1 MLRVV
6 VVALTASV
14 AIAVASESP
23 ARAQIVNVQGAI
35 AKPPEKNGVTGQV
48 ELKLNWSE
56 GNAPLFD
63 LAGASSVVWK
73 HDRYLGLAQVRG
85 EYGASHGITLTKKT
99 FAHVRERVT
108 LDCVW
113 RWEMFGQH
121 EYDEFRR
128 LATRALVGT
137 GPALQIINT
146 KDLSLLAGASYML
159 EYEKLDNRDGTT
171 DAGLSFV
178 DHRLSTY
185 ITGREPLASN
195 VALIQT
201 AYFQPRFDAPSNFR
215 VLAEA
220 GVETKLSSHLAL
232 TNSFVMDYDSRPPQ
246 GVKSYDTTLKIALVI
261 SF

>member
-1 MLRVV
+1 MSRVV
-6 VVALTASV
+6 VVVAVALALV
-14 AIAVASESP
+14 VASESS
-23 ARAQIVNVQGAI
+23 ARAQIVNVQGAL
-35 AKPPEKNGVTGQV
+35 AKPPDKNGVTGQV
-48 ELKLNWSE
+48 ELKLNWAE
-56 GNAPLFD
+56 GNSPLFD
-63 LAGASSVVWK
+63 ISGASSVVWK
-73 HDRYLGLAQVRG
+73 HDRYLGLVQVRG
-85 EYGASHGITLTKKT
+85 EYGTSHGLTLTKKT

-113 RWEMFGQH
+113 RWEVFGQH

-137 GPALQIINT
+137 GPALQIVNT
-146 KDLSLLAGASYML
+146 KELSLLAGASYML
-159 EYEKLDNRDGTT
+159 EYEKLDNRDGTS

-185 ITGREPLASN
+185 ITGREQLASN

-201 AYFQPRFDAPSNFR
+201 GYFQPRFDAPSNFR

-232 TNSFVMDYDSRPPQ
+232 TDSFVMDYDSRPPQ
-246 GVKSYDTTLKIALVI
+246 GVKGYDTTLKIGLVI

>member
-6 VVALTASV
+6 V
-14 AIAVASESP
+14 AVAFAAVVVFAISEST

-63 LAGASSVVWK
+63 IAGASSVVWK
-73 HDRYLGLAQVRG
+73 HDDYLGLVQVRG
-85 EYGASHGITLTKKT
+85 EYGVSQGITLTKKT
-99 FAHVRERVT
+99 FAHVRERIT

-113 RWEMFGQH
+113 RWEVFGQH
-121 EYDEFRR
+121 EFDEFRR
-128 LATRALVGT
+128 LATRALIGT
-137 GPALQIINT
+137 GPALQIVNT
-146 KDLSLLAGASYML
+146 KELSLLAGASYIL

-171 DAGLSFV
+171 DAGLSFF

-185 ITGREPLASN
+185 ITGREQLAPN

-215 VLAEA
+215 VLGEA
-220 GVETKLSSHLAL
+220 GVETKLSTRFAL

-246 GVKSYDTTLKIALVI
+246 GVKGYDTTLKIGLVI
-261 SF
+261 SI